1 MKKYIVSLMTA
12 MVLVL
17 GACELDREPFDSVTS
32 ENIKGIAGLESATR
46 GVYSYMKNE
55 YFVKPYHYI
64 PEFGGDNISLSGTT
78 SDPLMTLYNY
88 NRIVSGNWHL
98 EIGLWPYTYQMVVTI
113 NRSLEMAEEG
123 TSAEVDQVLGENY
136 YLRGFLYFNL
146 VQAFGRPYTQSPQ
159 TNLGVPL
166 KLTSDENDFPPRAT
180 VEEVYEQVI
189 DDLQKGASLMNVS
202 KENIYATKEAAWAL
216 LSRVY
221 LYMEDWE
228 KAEAYADSVI
238 NSNRFA
244 LLDNQQL
251 GRYFTM
257 VPEDNSETIFA
268 IRTLKDK
275 DHLGWWS
282 VGSMYANVNGIG
294 WGEMY
299 ASKPYRDLLGKHP
312 EDARHAFV
320 EPQYTEDNKMW
331 FLFVEDYDD
340 DGITKYMFRNR
351 EVVDDNG
358 QWLIVKEEGDDEII
372 SEDYVQEELNGEG
385 ETSYYITWRG
395 EKEYVEIGRKMEMR
409 QGYPKYYVLKCSGQ
423 EDQAHLWSPVI
434 SRLAEMYLNRAEAR
448 YHQGNEQGA
457 IDDVNIIR
465 RRAGIPEWTMAGLP
479 DGKSVLDI
487 VLEERRLEL
496 AFEGHR
502 KNDIFRKGRTLDRRY
517 PGTHDRGASNM
528 VKMMVEPTDPAII
541 QYIPQ
546 QEIDRYPSAL
556 QQNP

>member
-123 TSAEVDQVLGENY
+123 TSSEVDQVLGENY

-180 VEEVYEQVI
+180 VAEVYEQVI
-189 DDLQKGASLMNVS
+189 EDLQKGASLMNVP

-228 KAEAYADSVI
+228 KAEAYSDSVI

-257 VPEDNSETIFA
+257 VPEDNSETILA

-351 EVVDDNG
+351 EVVNDNG
-358 QWLIVKEEGDDEII
+358 QWLIVKEEGDDEVI

-528 VKMMVEPTDPAII
+528 VKMMVESTDPAVI